1 MRSWHTSREKN
12 PIRTSPVST
21 CSFKLFSSW
30 SSNGFISRYPRNP
43 GGQQGTPAPCQPI
56 RKAAS
61 PHPHPPPPASRESL
75 PLCQSLRQ
83 YFKAPWVQHSTTLCL
98 LFNPGSSSAMHMA
111 FSFLNSYINQ
121 GLSTW
126 LESLVKII
134 QLPTKFPNPHL
145 LPGSCLWTLP
155 FSASIR
161 ETYEET
167 DQTEAPVFIFA
178 VLLQSRLL
186 A

>member
-83 YFKAPWVQHSTTLCL
+83 YFKAPWVQHSKTLCL

-111 FSFLNSYINQ
+111 FSFLNSYVNQ
-121 GLSTW
+121 VFLLDWRVWSKLSSF
-126 LESLVKII
+126 LQSSQIHISYLGAAYEL
-134 QLPTKFPNPHL
+134 FP
-145 LPGSCLWTLP
+145 SVQ
-155 FSASIR
+155 AS
-161 ETYEET
+161 EKHEET